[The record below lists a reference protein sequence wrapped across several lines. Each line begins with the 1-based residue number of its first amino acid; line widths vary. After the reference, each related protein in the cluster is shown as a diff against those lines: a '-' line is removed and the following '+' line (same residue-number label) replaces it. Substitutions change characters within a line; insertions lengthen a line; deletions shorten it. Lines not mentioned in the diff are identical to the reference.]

1 MDFNLAHL
9 VFTLRAADPAGCLA
23 RFYGGRSAFE
33 AAFREL
39 SCRRPGRECSAC
51 DSRQDCPFWR
61 VFGQELAVDPEIV
74 RRHQKPGVPF
84 VFRLPLPTAAA
95 RGGSCEAELVLIGP
109 AVEMASLFCR
119 ALDMFLA
126 AAGEGARIERVSSL
140 DYQGRRL
147 PLAPDGRG
155 WECAG
160 LVVMSAAAVRLLGQ
174 RYAEQLR
181 IILETPL
188 KLVNSGRE
196 LRAFDPSLFCRTVIR
211 RVSSLAAYYGEEG
224 EGEGEEFRGL
234 AEQARAVRLIAGN
247 FGFGAP
253 PVLSARHGGV
263 NGHGVLGGGVGE
275 LAEMLRLGTLF
286 NLGKGAAFGLGRYRV
301 EPDGDKGI

>member
-9 VFTLRAADPAGCLA
+9 VFTLRSADPAGCLA

-39 SCRRPGRECSAC
+39 ACRRPGRECSAC

-84 VFRLPLPTAAA
+84 AFRLPLPAAAA
-95 RGGSCEAELVLIGP
+95 RGASCEAGLVLIGP
-109 AVEMASLFCR
+109 AVELAPLFCR
-119 ALDMFLA
+119 ALDRLLA
-126 AAGEGARIERVSSL
+126 AGGEGARIERVSSL
-140 DYQGRRL
+140 DYQGRRI

-155 WECAG
+155 WDCAG

-181 IILETPL
+181 ITLETPL

-196 LRAFDPSLFCRTVIR
+196 LRAFNPSLFCRTVIR

-224 EGEGEEFRGL
+224 EGEEFRRL

-253 PVLSARHGGV
+253 CGLSARYGGV
-263 NGHGVLGGGVGE
+263 SGHGLLGGGLGE
-275 LAEMLRLGTLF
+275 LAEMLRLGMLF
-286 NLGKGAAFGLGRYRV
+286 NVGKGAAFGLGRYRV
-301 EPDGDKGI
+301 EPDE